1 MSFAIAA
8 ITPMFTSCSSDDNN
22 EEENYSPDGENSN
35 NGKMLSGVIDGHEA
49 VDLGLSVKWGDC
61 NWGASKPEEGGYHC
75 RWTKNK
81 KAIISNS
88 KWIQIAGTK
97 YDGVYT
103 TTNGKWRMPT

>member
-49 VDLGLSVKWGDC
+49 VDLGLPS
-61 NWGASKPEEGGYHC
+61 
-75 RWTKNK
+75 
-81 KAIISNS
+81 
-88 KWIQIAGTK
+88 GTLWCK
-97 YDGVYT
+97 YNLGVD
-103 TTNGKWRMPT
+103 

>member
-49 VDLGLSVKWGDC
+49 VD
-61 NWGASKPEEGGYHC
+61 
-75 RWTKNK
+75 
-81 KAIISNS
+81 
-88 KWIQIAGTK
+88 
-97 YDGVYT
+97 
-103 TTNGKWRMPT
+103 